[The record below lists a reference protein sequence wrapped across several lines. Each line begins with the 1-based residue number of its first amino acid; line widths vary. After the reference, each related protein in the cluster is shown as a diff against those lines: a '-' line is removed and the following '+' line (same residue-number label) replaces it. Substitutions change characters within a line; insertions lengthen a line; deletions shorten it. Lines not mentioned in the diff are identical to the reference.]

1 MVNYLFLRLILRMER
16 TTNPS
21 VEVPSDAAIAAAITA
36 ISSEL
41 SASCTGS
48 AATVAGVGAAA
59 ASSAA
64 FFFAFAYC
72 APDPGI
78 NWNREIRKISIIRI
92 TNTVPSPITVFSAA
106 FFIVVAKE
114 YLTSTESDVGVRFL
128 SNT

>member
-41 SASCTGS
+41 SASCTGA
-48 AATVAGVGAAA
+48 AATGAGVGAEA

-64 FFFAFAYC
+64 LQV
-72 APDPGI
+72 GKQSLEL
-78 NWNREIRKISIIRI
+78 R
-92 TNTVPSPITVFSAA
+92 SAA
-106 FFIVVAKE
+106 AVHPYFCC
-114 YLTSTESDVGVRFL
+114 
-128 SNT
+128 

>member
-41 SASCTGS
+41 SASCTGA
-48 AATVAGVGAAA
+48 AATGAGVGAKA

-64 FFFAFAYC
+64 FFFCFCFLCSGTRNELEQRDQEDQHDKNYEYSSESHYSIQC
-72 APDPGI
+72 CIFHGCSKGI
-78 NWNREIRKISIIRI
+78 FHI
-92 TNTVPSPITVFSAA
+92 
-106 FFIVVAKE
+106 
-114 YLTSTESDVGVRFL
+114 Y
-128 SNT
+128 